1 MSLSRLWKSERL
13 VTGSSDTT
21 IITGAAELSALLKD
35 LAGEPFVA
43 IDTEFLR
50 DSTYWPILCL
60 IQVAAPSGAKAI
72 IDPLSGLTLEPFLE
86 FLSTTAPVKVFHAAR
101 QDLEI
106 FHHMGGIF
114 PQPLYDTQIAA
125 MVCGYGESVG
135 YETLVRQIAHAGI
148 DKSARFTD
156 WKRRPLSE
164 RQLSYAIADVTHL
177 CTIYEDLKG
186 RVERQGRSSW
196 IDEEMEKLESAETY
210 DLSPEAAWER
220 LRLRDTRPRALAV
233 AIEVAAWREREAQGR
248 DVPRG
253 RILKDDL
260 IAEIVHE
267 RPTTKETLER
277 LRSVPR
283 GWANSELAAGLL
295 AAVGRG
301 LARPT
306 EGLPAIESRRRESL
320 APARIDLLKTLLRA
334 RSEEHHVAQKLIA
347 TNAELEAFAAGE
359 RSTLGEGWRHEVFGR
374 DAARLLAGEVAL
386 ALDGDEVKI
395 IEQG

>member
-1 MSLSRLWKSERL
+1 VGEQRSVEIVTSEERL
-13 VTGSSDTT
+13 AQLCTN
-21 IITGAAELSALLKD
+21 

-135 YETLVRQIAHAGI
+135 YETLVRQIAQAGI

-164 RQLSYAIADVTHL
+164 RQLTYAIEDVTHL
-177 CTIYEDLKG
+177 CTIYEHLKA
-186 RVERQGRSSW
+186 RVEAQGRSSW
-196 IDEEMEKLESAETY
+196 IDEELEKLESAETY

-233 AIEVAAWREREAQGR
+233 AIEVAAWREREAQRR

-283 GWANSELAAGLL
+283 GWANSDLAAGLL

-301 LARPT
+301 LVRPT
-306 EGLPAIESRRRESL
+306 EGLPEIESRRRESL

-334 RSEEHHVAQKLIA
+334 RSEQHHVAQKLIA

-359 RSTLGEGWRHEVFGR
+359 RSALREGWRHEIFGR

-395 IEQG
+395 IVQG